1 MKGIYTDKDLCPVCK
16 RRHIT
21 YDRMEVTNDNI
32 GVCGKECKEKHDREL
47 ELNCNPNNSRF

>member
-47 ELNCNPNNSRF
+47 ELNCNPINSRF